1 VVAVLYLAAV
11 SRWRGYWFGEGGRS
25 SAAIVRVAI
34 AIAVLSSLARLA
46 TLPTLVAP
54 VPLYRPVGIWMV
66 LGRTP
71 PPAGLVDLLWICA
84 WVGTLAMLVGWRTR
98 TATAIS
104 FVAASSLAA
113 LSFSGTLTWSHQY
126 NVVLIAQAAF
136 LGARGGDVLSVDA
149 LVRRRRGLPPLD
161 IPGGYQWSLRLV
173 QLAVALM
180 FAGAFFHKIA
190 SGHGT
195 LRWALSDNLRHHLL
209 VRFDLAGLPRPA
221 LVEWIIDD
229 VWRYR
234 SAAVLNLVAQ
244 LVPIF
249 ACIFVRRPWLR
260 ALCGLAFVIETIAL
274 GLVIGLWN
282 LQWLPLAAVFVDWDR
297 LLRWLARR
305 PPPAPRD
312 PAPPPRGASVFL
324 AGFLGYTLLTAFVP
338 TLDRRLNTYPFSGFP
353 MFSTIR
359 AAQPYDEHLPY
370 RLAGD
375 HIEPIGNTVHV
386 FAQRWLDHAPRGV
399 HRLGDPAKVRAKLA
413 SIVGEAPRRYP
424 DATIRGLRH
433 YLTIFEAPAYPAP
446 AQLVRHPLAIT
457 GELHPDGTFR
467 AALGAWRSTPEGSV
481 VEPGAHGLDLTS
493 ATLEVYR
500 DNVPVP
506 LEVTAVRRGAQFM
519 LPPITGDVLYAVAVI
534 DGVRWLV
541 ATRD

>member
-1 VVAVLYLAAV
+1 MYGVAV
-11 SRWRGYWFGEGGRS
+11 SRWQRYWFADGGRF
-25 SAAIVRVAI
+25 AAAVVRI
-34 AIAVLSSLARLA
+34 AIATAVLLSLSRLA
-46 TLPTLVAP
+46 SLPTLVAP
-54 VPLYRPVGIWMV
+54 APLYRPVGIWMV
-66 LGRTP
+66 LGHTP
-71 PPAGLVDLLWICA
+71 PPAGVVDLLWICA
-84 WVGTLAMLVGWRTR
+84 WVGTVAMLVGWRTR

-113 LSFSGTLTWSHQY
+113 LSFSGSLTWSHQY

-136 LGARGGDVLSVDA
+136 LGARGGDVLGIDA

-161 IPGGYQWSLRLV
+161 VPGGYQWSLRLV

-180 FAGAFFHKIA
+180 FAGAFFHKFA

-209 VRFDLAGLPRPA
+209 VRFDLADLPRPA

-234 SAAVLNLVAQ
+234 TAALLNLVAQ

-260 ALCGLAFVIETIAL
+260 AICGLAFVTETIAL

-282 LQWLPLAAVFVDWDR
+282 WQWLPLAAVFVDWDR
-297 LLRWLARR
+297 LLGWLARR
-305 PPPAPRD
+305 PLPAPRSLD
-312 PAPPPRGASVFL
+312 PPPRSAAVFL
-324 AGFLGYTLLTAFVP
+324 AGFLAYTLLTSFVP
-338 TLDRRLNTYPFSGFP
+338 TLDQRLNTYPFSGFP

-359 AAQPYDEHLPY
+359 AAEPYDEHLPY

-375 HIEPIGNTVHV
+375 HIEVIGNPIHL
-386 FAQRWLDHAPRGV
+386 FAQRWLDHTPRGMY
-399 HRLGDPAKVRAKLA
+399 RLGDPAKVRAKLA

-446 AQLVRHPLAIT
+446 AELVRHPLAIT
-457 GELHPDGTFR
+457 GELHPDGAFR
-467 AALGAWRSTPEGSV
+467 SALGTWRPTPEGSL
-481 VEPGAHGLDLTS
+481 VEPGAHGLDPTS

-500 DNVPVP
+500 DNELVPIA
-506 LEVTAVRRGAQFM
+506 VTAVRRGTQFA
-519 LPPITGDVLYAVAVI
+519 LPPVAGDVLYAVAVI

-541 ATRD
+541 ATRN